1 MTARRAAAIGCL
13 AAMLAALAFLPGRW
27 YLLMWV
33 PFAAGAYLVCRL
45 DRRTALVLVL
55 LGGAALPL
63 TAGLEPPNSS
73 DDMYRYVWDGRVQRA
88 GIDPYAYAP
97 SAPELAG
104 LRDDFLWPDASNWC
118 VPGGCTLINRPDVPT
133 IYPPV
138 AEALFAAVP
147 DGGRQRPMQL
157 TMAAFAFAT
166 GVLLWYALRRLG
178 RDPRRAVL
186 WAWCPLV
193 ALEAGNN
200 AHVDVVAVAL
210 AAAALYVLA
219 RAPDRRAAVLGG
231 LLLGL
236 AVATKLTPAL
246 LGPAV
251 LRRRPVT
258 VGLAAAGA
266 VAAVYLPHVLAAGP
280 AVLGYLPGYL
290 HEEGYSN
297 GSRFALLSLLL
308 PAPVVAPAAVLL
320 LAAAALYVLRTAE
333 ADRPWRG
340 AAVMVAAA
348 LLVTAPAYPWYA
360 LLLVMLVAY
369 GAPAEWLALAL
380 AGTLTQLATDLGLA
394 QSAVQR
400 AAYAAALLVMAA
412 GLLLRRRR
420 GATGIG
426 SWDAYRGAAAAD
438 RPVAADR
445 RTGTTSRGPRV

>member
-1 MTARRAAAIGCL
+1 VTARRVVAAGCL
-13 AAMLAALAFLPGRW
+13 AAMLACLAFLPGRW
-27 YLLMWV
+27 YLLMWA
-33 PFAAGAYLVCRL
+33 PFAVGAVQVCRL
-45 DRRTALVLVL
+45 DRRAALVLVL

-63 TAGLEPPNSS
+63 AAATEPPNSS

-88 GIDPYAYAP
+88 GVDPYRYPP
-97 SAPELAG
+97 SAPQLAG
-104 LRDDFLWPDASNWC
+104 LRDGFLWPDASNWC
-118 VPGGCTLINRPDVPT
+118 VPSGCTLINRPDVPT

-147 DGGRQRPMQL
+147 AGDRERPMQL
-157 TMAAFAFAT
+157 TMAAIAFAT
-166 GVLLWYALRRLG
+166 GALLWYALRRLG

-186 WAWCPLV
+186 WSWCPLV

-200 AHVDVVAVAL
+200 AHVDVAAVGL

-219 RAPDRRAAVLGG
+219 RAPSRRVAALGG
-231 LLLGL
+231 VLLGL

-251 LRRRPVT
+251 LRRRPVA
-258 VGLAAAGA
+258 VA
-266 VAAVYLPHVLAAGP
+266 VAAVSAVAVVYLPHVVAAGP

-290 HEEGYSN
+290 HEEGYAN
-297 GSRFALLSLLL
+297 GTRFALLSLLL
-308 PAPVVAPAAVLL
+308 PGHVVAPAAVVLL
-320 LAAAALYVLRTAE
+320 TAAALYVLRTAD

-360 LLLVMLVAY
+360 LLLVMLIAY

-380 AGTLTQLATDLGLA
+380 AGTLTQLATDLGLT

-400 AAYAAALLVMAA
+400 ATYGAALLVVAA
-412 GLLLRRRR
+412 GLLVRRQR
-420 GATGIG
+420 AAAGIG

-438 RPVAADR
+438 RPVAGDGGA
-445 RTGTTSRGPRV
+445 GTAP